1 MHPYIKHLLE
11 DIENAERKENDH
23 FGYPAP
29 TTFEEEMEEVERY
42 VSGEGELPISELTGL
57 KREYF
62 PPSERLTDED
72 MEVVLTAYDKMLSTW
87 NTQIEWQPDMPVRAQ
102 YDFLLEFVL
111 NYKIVPINLGTIHL
125 DFCSGDSS
133 DCEWGEYCSCKE
145 HWDEDVK
152 KID

>member
-1 MHPYIKHLLE
+1 
-11 DIENAERKENDH
+11 
-23 FGYPAP
+23 
-29 TTFEEEMEEVERY
+29 
-42 VSGEGELPISELTGL
+42 
-57 KREYF
+57 
-62 PPSERLTDED
+62 
-72 MEVVLTAYDKMLSTW
+72 MEVVLTAYDKMLNIW

-125 DFCSGDSS
+125 DFCSDDSS

-145 HWDEDVK
+145 YWDGDVK